1 MVKNAYIHIPFC
13 KSKCRYCSFVSYPA
27 LELKEAYLKSLAA
40 EISYFYENEKLNTLY
55 FGGGTP
61 SLLTPREFEK
71 VIKLFNTDDNT
82 EITAELNPETLDYD
96 YLRELKDCGIN
107 RISIG
112 CQSFDDNILKITGRR
127 HNSTQVKDAVLNAK
141 NAGLKNISLDFIYGL
156 PDQSVESFILDLNT
170 AVSLEVQHISLYGLK
185 IEEGCYFYTYRPENI
200 ADDDTQAD
208 MYTEAV
214 KTLTAAGFEHYEIS
228 NFAKSGFDSRHN
240 LNYWD
245 NNSYYGF
252 GAAAHG
258 YKDNIRY
265 SNRCSLE
272 EYIQNPTRRSTET
285 ILTVQNRL
293 EEEIFLGFRKMCG
306 INTYLINEKYNI
318 DFDKK
323 YSAVLDKYL
332 ASGHI
337 ISTDKGYKLSLLGI
351 LVSNLILADF
361 LEA

>member
-82 EITAELNPETLDYD
+82 EITAELNPETLNYD
-96 YLRELKDCGIN
+96 YLRGLNDCGIN
-107 RISIG
+107 RISLG
-112 CQSFDDNILKITGRR
+112 CQTFDDNILKITGRR
-127 HNSTQVKDAVLNAK
+127 HNAGQVIEAVNNAK
-141 NAGLKNISLDFIYGL
+141 NAGFKNINLDFIYGF
-156 PDQSVESFILDLNT
+156 PDQSVESFISDLNT

-200 ADDDTQAD
+200 ADDDIQAD
-208 MYTEAV
+208 MYLNAIQ
-214 KTLTAAGFEHYEIS
+214 TLTGASFEHYEIS
-228 NFAKSGFDSRHN
+228 NFAKTGFYSRHN
-240 LNYWD
+240 LNYWN

-258 YKDNIRY
+258 YQNNIRY
-265 SNRCSLE
+265 SNTTSIE
-272 EYIQNPTRRSTET
+272 EYINNPTGHEKET
-285 ILTVQNRL
+285 ILTKSNQL
-293 EEEIFLGFRKMCG
+293 EEEIFLGFRKISG
-306 INTYLINEKYNI
+306 INKYLINEKYNI

-323 YSAVLDKYL
+323 YSKILNKYL
-332 ASGHI
+332 ESSHLLA
-337 ISTDKGYKLSLLGI
+337 TPTGYRLSENGLL
-351 LVSNLILADF
+351 LSNLILADF
-361 LEA
+361 LEE